1 MKLQKSDVEKVKST
15 GLADRSDT
23 LQLERSNLNR
33 IEKSNTQDK
42 DLSTESVL
50 ETICQISYEEL
61 IENGELLKQRIF
73 KTVPRR
79 HEISCVFAYGRQRPE
94 DDFIAVGLGEPVE
107 KFLLYVVYDSVNDR
121 KRMRQEIIIDSE
133 NDSVKDT
140 DIKEL
145 YLYRL
150 GMGAVLFVG
159 FFSGEHVIFRVGIDC
174 SVCMILF
181 EYNRVRSYIGDECVT
196 YVGYNTGKEWNRK
209 TKDLDWNLW
218 SHDEETIE
226 LLYNRLTYRGKNS

>member
-1 MKLQKSDVEKVKST
+1 MKLQKSDVEKVKIT
-15 GLADRSDT
+15 GHADRPDT
-23 LQLERSNLNR
+23 LQLECSNINR
-33 IEKSNTQDK
+33 IEKTKTQDN
-42 DLSTESVL
+42 DVATESVL

-79 HEISCVFAYGRQRPE
+79 HEISCVFAYGRQRPK

-150 GMGAVLFVG
+150 GIGAVLFVG
-159 FFSGEHVIFRVGIDC
+159 FFSGEHLIFRVGIDC
-174 SVCMILF
+174 SACMVLF
-181 EYNRVRSYIGDECVT
+181 EYKRMSSYIGDEYVT
-196 YVGYNTGKEWNRK
+196 YVGYNIGKEWNHK
-209 TKDLDWNLW
+209 TKDLDW
-218 SHDEETIE
+218 SCCPHEEETME
-226 LLYNRLTYRGKNS
+226 LLYGRLTYRG